1 MSQLSAIESDVLD
14 VIPVGSGQK
23 IAIRDVGQLV
33 GIDERTIYE
42 VINSLRKKG
51 VPVCAKRSGEDRG
64 YFIAETEQ
72 ERIEG
77 LSAYKAQ
84 VKDMTKLIDQIES
97 ADLNNWHEGLK
108 ISEHRGA

>member
-33 GIDERTIYE
+33 SIDERTIYE

-77 LSAYKAQ
+77 LAAYKSQ
-84 VKDMTKLIDQIES
+84 VQDMTTLITQIEA
-97 ADLNNWHEGLK
+97 ADLEKWMDSVQK
-108 ISEHRGA
+108 V

>member
-1 MSQLSAIESDVLD
+1 MSRLSAIESDVLD

-33 GIDERTIYE
+33 GLDERTIYE

-77 LSAYKAQ
+77 LAAYKSQ
-84 VKDMTKLIDQIES
+84 VQDMTTLITQIES
-97 ADLNNWHEGLK
+97 ADLENWMAS
-108 ISEHRGA
+108 IQRV

>member
-23 IAIRDVGQLV
+23 IAIRDVVQLV

-64 YFIAETEQ
+64 YFIAQTEE
-72 ERIEG
+72 ERREG
-77 LSAYKAQ
+77 LAAYKSQ
-84 VKDMTKLIDQIES
+84 VQDMTKLITQIEA
-97 ADLNNWHEGLK
+97 ADLEKWMDSVQK
-108 ISEHRGA
+108 V